1 MKRRLGVQIIDRM
14 GDIKRLLVA
23 CWLLLGVGLVSET
36 WAKAGDMPMATR
48 NSVRLYGGVGYW
60 GPYSDKIKTMYIP
73 YPSGPGGYHYSEG
86 SIKYYA
92 TAIYG
97 FNYQRDLIRRFSVE
111 LDVQGSYRNT
121 FPSAANTHIY
131 DYPLQSYTKLDDMPE
146 VREYISKWLGDGNDP
161 RNFIWFR
168 HSSMAIT
175 IRPVLHMIDN
185 VHHRFSAYAG
195 IGWYFV
201 DGLRYT
207 LDATYGSS
215 LKQNHVSGLAGNV
228 GLRYEY
234 TFLEKFMVGL
244 DLCVAFNDDGAPW
257 KKDKLDTGF
266 GSTDGRALIFIG
278 FRL

>member
-1 MKRRLGVQIIDRM
+1 MKRSYCIAGIVL
-14 GDIKRLLVA
+14 DI
-23 CWLLLGVGLVSET
+23 LLGVGLVSEA

-60 GPYSDKIKTMYIP
+60 GL
-73 YPSGPGGYHYSEG
+73 HSEYVEKSAAG
-86 SIKYYA
+86 DGDYYNYRNKYYV

-131 DYPLQSYTKLDDMPE
+131 DDPLQPYTKLDDMPE
-146 VREYISKWLGDGNDP
+146 VREYISQWLGDGNDP
-161 RNFIWFR
+161 RNFIWLR
-168 HSSMAIT
+168 HNSMAIT
-175 IRPVLHMIDN
+175 FRPVFHMIDN

-201 DGLRYT
+201 DDLRYT
-207 LDATYGSS
+207 LDAIYGSS

-244 DLCVAFNDDGAPW
+244 DLCVAFDDDGAPW
-257 KKDKLDTGF
+257 SGKFSTGF
-266 GSTDGRALIFIG
+266 NSTQGRALVFIG
-278 FRL
+278 FRM

>member
-1 MKRRLGVQIIDRM
+1 MKRSYCIAGIVL
-14 GDIKRLLVA
+14 DILLS
-23 CWLLLGVGLVSET
+23 VGLMSEA

-48 NSVRLYGGVGYW
+48 NSVRLYGGAGYW
-60 GPYSDKIKTMYIP
+60 GPYSYKVETVYIP
-73 YPSGPGGYHYSEG
+73 YPGMFQEGYFYTES

-131 DYPLQSYTKLDDMPE
+131 DDPLQPYTKLDDMPE
-146 VREYISKWLGDGNDP
+146 VREYISQWLGDGNDP
-161 RNFIWFR
+161 RNFIWLR
-168 HSSMAIT
+168 HNSMAIT
-175 IRPVLHMIDN
+175 FRPVFHMIDN

-201 DGLRYT
+201 DDLRYT
-207 LDATYGSS
+207 LDAIYGSS

-244 DLCVAFNDDGAPW
+244 DLCVAFDDDGAPW
-257 KKDKLDTGF
+257 SGKFSTGF
-266 GSTDGRALIFIG
+266 NSTQGRALFFIG
-278 FRL
+278 FRM